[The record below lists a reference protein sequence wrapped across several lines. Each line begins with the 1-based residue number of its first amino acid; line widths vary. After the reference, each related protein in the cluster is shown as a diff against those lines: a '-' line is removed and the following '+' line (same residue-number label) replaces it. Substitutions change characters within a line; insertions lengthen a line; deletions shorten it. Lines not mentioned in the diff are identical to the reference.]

1 MRHLAPV
8 LFPAVFAALL
18 ASPAAAV
25 SDYEECVNFATLDPE
40 RTLVDAQAW
49 LDATGSVAAKHCMAI
64 AQGELGAH
72 RTAANTLSDVAN
84 AAGLDD
90 ETRIATLIEAT
101 RQWRLAGRP
110 EAARSS
116 IDAALRIGTSPDAL
130 IERSTLKAADR
141 DWEGAERDLDSALA
155 VAPRDHEAL
164 TLRAAA
170 RLRLQNAE
178 GARRDALLA
187 LEYRPIS
194 AAAWYQ
200 LGLAEQALGLK
211 DAARRSWL
219 KAIDVAP
226 GGRPAS
232 LARGA
237 IQDMDGGG

>member
-8 LFPAVFAALL
+8 FVMACL
-18 ASPAAAV
+18 ASPALAV
-25 SDYEECVNFATLDPE
+25 SDYEECVNLATLDPE

-72 RTAANTLSDVAN
+72 RTAANTLSDIAN

-90 ETRIATLIEAT
+90 ATRISTLIEAT

-110 EAARSS
+110 EAARST
-116 IDAALRIGTSPDAL
+116 IDSALRIGADAEAL
-130 IERSTLKAADR
+130 IERSTLLAADR
-141 DWEGAERDLDSALA
+141 DWEAAEADLDRALA
-155 VAPRDHEAL
+155 IQPRNHEAL

-170 RLRLQNAE
+170 RLRQQDAE

-226 GGRPAS
+226 GGRSAA